1 MIICALIGKRRNR
14 ADRRGSRR
22 QPGGEREQAA
32 GVHGSDGD
40 ETSNR
45 QHGSTARDKT
55 TAADRGASGTARAI
69 QVKSGALH
77 RRAAQVVGALAPSL
91 SQPAASLQISW
102 GKADRSEVPARA
114 PCAMP
119 DCTPAVT
126 FSAPRMRPRPAAESA
141 RTATRCPRNAGEH
154 AARRLLIGYCV
165 AALRET
171 LPRALCM
178 HSRSS
183 RPKNNSRPACLWCA
197 VIAFALAHLCF
208 SDLVQAVR
216 TSPYLPLIRHA
227 YWGCPLV

>member
-1 MIICALIGKRRNR
+1 MIICALIEDRRNR
-14 ADRRGSRR
+14 SSQSDGRGGRR
-22 QPGGEREQAA
+22 QAGSEREQAA
-32 GVHGSDGD
+32 SVHGSDGD

-45 QHGSTARDKT
+45 QTARLYSTRQDKT

-77 RRAAQVVGALAPSL
+77 ATPAGGAGRRRPRALAQPAR
-91 SQPAASLQISW
+91 SQPADLLGK

-154 AARRLLIGYCV
+154 AARRLLIGC
-165 AALRET
+165 L
-171 LPRALCM
+171 LCG
-178 HSRSS
+178 SA
-183 RPKNNSRPACLWCA
+183 P
-197 VIAFALAHLCF
+197 
-208 SDLVQAVR
+208 
-216 TSPYLPLIRHA
+216 
-227 YWGCPLV
+227 

>member
-1 MIICALIGKRRNR
+1 MNR
-14 ADRRGSRR
+14 SSSRR
-22 QPGGEREQAA
+22 TGVVAEDGLAASASRQA

-40 ETSNR
+40 ETTSNR
-45 QHGSTARDKT
+45 PHGSTARDKT
-55 TAADRGASGTARAI
+55 TAADREASGTARAI

-77 RRAAQVVGALAPSL
+77 WRAAQVVGALAQPAR
-91 SQPAASLQISW
+91 SQPADLL
-102 GKADRSEVPARA
+102 GKGRQEPQSCGRSEVPARA

-126 FSAPRMRPRPAAESA
+126 FSAPRVRPRPAAESA

-154 AARRLLIGYCV
+154 AARRLLIGCCV

-216 TSPYLPLIRHA
+216 TPPYLSLIRHA
-227 YWGCPLV
+227 FWGCSLV